1 MKEIEQIMMRK
12 DIEVLR
18 DKYNIRILNL
28 AKRIGLAEA
37 NLRNFMV
44 GTTLIDKNHKKVKDG
59 LLEVKQELKEAE
71 EYKGFDYVD
80 ERIKSIQDNIS
91 LRKTKGMTQK
101 DVAEKTGL
109 CLRTIAG
116 YECGEKVND
125 ESNRL
130 IESFYTHLRVLKWGM
145 RG

>member
-28 AKRIGLAEA
+28 AKRMGLAEA

-44 GTTLIDKNHKKVKDG
+44 GTTLIDRNHKKVKDG

-71 EYKGFDYVD
+71 EYKGFNV
-80 ERIKSIQDNIS
+80 
-91 LRKTKGMTQK
+91 
-101 DVAEKTGL
+101 
-109 CLRTIAG
+109 
-116 YECGEKVND
+116 GE
-125 ESNRL
+125 SQ
-130 IESFYTHLRVLKWGM
+130 
-145 RG
+145 

>member
-28 AKRIGLAEA
+28 AKRMGLAEA

-71 EYKGFDYVD
+71 EYKGFNV
-80 ERIKSIQDNIS
+80 
-91 LRKTKGMTQK
+91 
-101 DVAEKTGL
+101 
-109 CLRTIAG
+109 
-116 YECGEKVND
+116 GE
-125 ESNRL
+125 SQ
-130 IESFYTHLRVLKWGM
+130 
-145 RG
+145 

>member
-71 EYKGFDYVD
+71 EYKGFNV
-80 ERIKSIQDNIS
+80 
-91 LRKTKGMTQK
+91 
-101 DVAEKTGL
+101 
-109 CLRTIAG
+109 
-116 YECGEKVND
+116 GESQWK
-125 ESNRL
+125 
-130 IESFYTHLRVLKWGM
+130 Y
-145 RG
+145 

>member
-59 LLEVKQELKEAE
+59 LLEVKQELKAAE
-71 EYKGFDYVD
+71 EYKGFNVGDTN
-80 ERIKSIQDNIS
+80 E
-91 LRKTKGMTQK
+91 
-101 DVAEKTGL
+101 
-109 CLRTIAG
+109 
-116 YECGEKVND
+116 
-125 ESNRL
+125 
-130 IESFYTHLRVLKWGM
+130 
-145 RG
+145 